1 VSDHWPTVTLAE
13 ANNFMKPKTV
23 ETAKRASGSLDPVV
37 MRQLLQGIIGLRNPP
52 YHLPGMNTEARL
64 LHACLCA
71 YRKHV
76 SGNENLGWDELGDI
90 LHNAICEA
98 IGDDGFV
105 EWNEGEWD
113 GE

>member
-1 VSDHWPTVTLAE
+1 MKDRE
-13 ANNFMKPKTV
+13 ATINDI
-23 ETAKRASGSLDPVV
+23 DPEVKQ
-37 MRQLLQGIIGLRNPP
+37 QLLCGIIGLRNPP
-52 YHLPGMNTEARL
+52 YHHPGMDTQARL

-76 SGNENLGWDELGDI
+76 SMNSNLGWDELGEI

-98 IGDDGFV
+98 IGDNGFV

>member
-1 VSDHWPTVTLAE
+1 MAMNAQP
-13 ANNFMKPKTV
+13 
-23 ETAKRASGSLDPVV
+23 LDQEVKH
-37 MRQLLQGIIGLRNPP
+37 QLLQGIIGLRNPP

-76 SGNENLGWDELGDI
+76 SGNENLGWNELGDI

-98 IGDDGFV
+98 IGDDEFV
-105 EWNEGEWD
+105 AWNEDEWD
-113 GE
+113 GESKIK